1 MEHVCPGWLK
11 RNRRRAES
19 QGQSPD
25 APRQALISPISGGE
39 GEPPVGYIVA
49 GLNPHRSFDPAY
61 RGFVELLTAQ
71 IAAAVARADE
81 YERARERADALA
93 EIDRAKTAFFS
104 NVSHEFRTPLTLM
117 LGPLEDA
124 LAIAEPDANRQR
136 DLLEIAHRNA
146 LRLLRL
152 VNSLLDFSRI
162 EAGRVEASY
171 QPTDL
176 AALTADLASSFRSA
190 TDKAGLASDRSTR
203 RR

>member
-1 MEHVCPGWLK
+1 MSW
-11 RNRRRAES
+11 RRSIRTVRS
-19 QGQSPD
+19 MP
-25 APRQALISPISGGE
+25 PIKAS
-39 GEPPVGYIVA
+39 
-49 GLNPHRSFDPAY
+49 ST
-61 RGFVELLTAQ
+61 LLTAQ

-124 LAIAEPDANRQR
+124 LAAAEPVSSAQR
-136 DLLEIAHRNA
+136 ERLEIAHRNA

-171 QPTDL
+171 LPTDL
-176 AALTADLASSFRSA
+176 AALTADLASHVPIGYRQGRPAPDSRCA
-190 TDKAGLASDRSTR
+190 GARPAGLCRSGNVGEDCPQPGFQRLQVHLRRGDRA
-203 RR
+203 